1 MAVKEICLAGGCFWG
16 VEGYFARI
24 GGVQSAVSG
33 YANGKTDNPSYE
45 DVVYRNTGH
54 AEAVQ
59 VAYDSALVSLD
70 EILLHFFR
78 VINPTTLNQQG
89 NDVGSQYRSGVY
101 FTDAAD
107 EVVIADALAQLQQ
120 EYTQPIVVENL
131 PLQHFYEAEEHHQ
144 EYLRKNPGGYC
155 HIDLNLA
162 SKPL

>member
-1 MAVKEICLAGGCFWG
+1 MAVKEIYLAGGCFWG

-24 GGVQSAVSG
+24 EGVQSAVSG
-33 YANGKTDNPSYE
+33 YANGSTESPSYE
-45 DVVYRNTGH
+45 DVIYRNTGH

-59 VAYDSALVSLD
+59 VRYDAERVSLN

-78 VINPTTLNQQG
+78 VIDPTTRNRQG

-107 EVVIADALAQLQQ
+107 EVVVADALAQLQQ
-120 EYTQPIVVENL
+120 DYAEPVVVENA
-131 PLQHFYEAEEHHQ
+131 PLQNFQEAEEYHQ

-155 HIDLNLA
+155 HIDLSLA
-162 SKPL
+162 DKPL

>member
-1 MAVKEICLAGGCFWG
+1 MSSKEIYLAGGCFWG

-24 GGVQSAVSG
+24 SGVQSAVSG
-33 YANGKTDNPSYE
+33 YANGQTDNPSYE
-45 DVVYRNTGH
+45 DVVYRNTEH
-54 AEAVQ
+54 AEAVR
-59 VAYDSALVSLD
+59 VIYNPELVSLD

-107 EVVIADALAQLQQ
+107 EVVIADALVQLQQ
-120 EYTQPIVVENL
+120 QHSKPVVVENL
-131 PLQHFYEAEEHHQ
+131 PLKHFYDAEEHHQ

-162 SKPL
+162 NKPL

>member
-1 MAVKEICLAGGCFWG
+1 MGVKEIYLAGGCFWG

-24 GGVQSAVSG
+24 NGVVSAVSG
-33 YANGKTDNPSYE
+33 YANGQTENPSYE
-45 DVVYRNTGH
+45 DVIYRNTGH
-54 AEAVQ
+54 AEAVR
-59 VAYDSALVSLD
+59 VVYDSALISLD

-107 EVVIADALAQLQQ
+107 EVVIADALAQLQLK
-120 EYTQPIVVENL
+120 YTQPVVVENL
-131 PLQHFYEAEEHHQ
+131 PLQNFYRAEEYHQ
-144 EYLRKNPGGYC
+144 EYLKKNPGGYC